1 MQTLSYK
8 GEKCTGGKRSKDR
21 VTAMVA
27 CNQDGS
33 DKLLLLVI
41 GKYAR
46 PHCLRNKHG
55 LTTSTVQVPEKC
67 MDG

>member
-8 GEKCTGGKRSKDR
+8 GEKCTGGKKNKDR

-33 DKLLLLVI
+33 DKLPLLVI

-46 PHCLRNKHG
+46 P
-55 LTTSTVQVPEKC
+55 
-67 MDG
+67 